1 MTTRHTALVGAFV
14 ASLGLAG
21 AAFAQSTS
29 PSATTPNVGP
39 TGQPMAQQGTSGQT
53 PGAPAAQTNPT
64 PMPQGSQANQAP
76 GMGGA
81 RAPSSQMGQTSPGA
95 TPSDPGRAGG
105 GLPGAT
111 QPTTPAP
118 GAAPSTGTT
127 TPTAPVQGG
136 GDTAR
141 QGALEEGANSFTEG
155 QARSRMGD
163 AGFADVQ
170 GLTLDDRGIWRG
182 RAMRNGQQTGVG
194 MDFQGNIVATP

>member
-1 MTTRHTALVGAFV
+1 MTTRHAALAGAFV

-39 TGQPMAQQGTSGQT
+39 TGQTEQRPSGQR

-64 PMPQGSQANQAP
+64 PMPPGSQANQAP
-76 GMGGA
+76 GMGSGQ
-81 RAPSSQMGQTSPGA
+81 APSTRMGETSPRVA
-95 TPSDPGRAGG
+95 PADPGQAGG
-105 GLPGAT
+105 ALPGAT
-111 QPTTPAP
+111 QPAP
-118 GAAPSTGTT
+118 GAAPRTGAT
-127 TPTAPVQGG
+127 TPAAPAQGG
-136 GDTAR
+136 GEAR
-141 QGALEEGANSFTEG
+141 RDGALQEGANSFTEG

-170 GLTLDDRGIWRG
+170 GLALDDRGIWRG